1 MPSECRRRDERSAEV
16 DAAGTHFEVRVELLV
31 TGEGATACGTVT
43 ESGQTV
49 LTGAWAAKA
58 GSAAE
63 RRHTPAG
70 AELS

>member
-1 MPSECRRRDERSAEV
+1 VTGGR
-16 DAAGTHFEVRVELLV
+16 LLV
-31 TGEGATACGTVT
+31 TGEGATARGTVT

-49 LTGAWAAKA
+49 FTGAWAAKA